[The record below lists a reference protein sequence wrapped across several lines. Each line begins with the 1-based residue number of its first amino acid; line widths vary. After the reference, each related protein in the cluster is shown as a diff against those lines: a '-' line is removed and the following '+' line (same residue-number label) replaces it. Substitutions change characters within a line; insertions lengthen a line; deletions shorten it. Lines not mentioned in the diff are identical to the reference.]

1 MKVIK
6 QKFKAI
12 ISGIKDRSAHVR
24 HSVTPERMRAA
35 CEFVRTVLTLLD
47 RGTWS

>member
-6 QKFKAI
+6 QKFKPI

-24 HSVTPERMRAA
+24 HSVTPERMRTA
-35 CEFVRTVLTLLD
+35 CELVRTVLALLD
-47 RGTWS
+47 QSTWS